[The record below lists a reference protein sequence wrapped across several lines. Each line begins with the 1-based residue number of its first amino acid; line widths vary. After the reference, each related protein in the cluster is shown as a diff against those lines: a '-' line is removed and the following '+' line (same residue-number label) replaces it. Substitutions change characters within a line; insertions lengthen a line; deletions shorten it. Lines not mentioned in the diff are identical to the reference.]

1 MEWKNEIFYMVKK
14 GNETEN
20 EILLHLLR
28 WLKNITFAN
37 NCITSG
43 KI

>member
-1 MEWKNEIFYMVKK
+1 MEERNILYGEKN
-14 GNETEN
+14 NETEN